1 MTKLYSRDHLWL
13 EWEDDGQAT
22 VGVSRHAQ
30 EELGDI
36 LYVELPQP
44 GTALER
50 GKAFG
55 LIESVKTASDLHAPA
70 DGTVLKAN
78 AALGDEPWKVNDAPE
93 AEGWLLQIECA
104 EPAAGEYLMDAE
116 GYRTWL
122 ESEA

>member
-1 MTKLYSRDHLWL
+1 MTKLYSRDHLWV
-13 EWEDDGQAT
+13 EWEDGRAT

-36 LYVELPQP
+36 LYVELPEP

-55 LIESVKTASDLHAPA
+55 LIESVKTASDLHAPV
-70 DGTVLKAN
+70 DGTAREAN

-93 AEGWLLQIECA
+93 GDGWLLKIDCA
-104 EPAAGEYLMDAE
+104 EPAAGEHLMDEE
-116 GYRTWL
+116 GYLAWL
-122 ESEA
+122 ESGD

>member
-1 MTKLYSRDHLWL
+1 MTKLYSRDHLWA
-13 EWEDDGQAT
+13 EWESGQAT
-22 VGVSRHAQ
+22 IGVSRHAQ

-44 GTALER
+44 GAALVR

-70 DGTVLKAN
+70 DGTVREAN

-93 AEGWLLQIECA
+93 DGGWLLKIECA
-104 EPAAGEYLMDAE
+104 EPAAGEYLMDAA
-116 GYRTWL
+116 GYAAWL
-122 ESEA
+122 ESGG

>member
-1 MTKLYSRDHLWL
+1 MTKLYSRDNLWL
-13 EWEDDGQAT
+13 EWEGGGRAT

-44 GTALER
+44 GAALEQ

-70 DGTVLKAN
+70 DGTVREAN
-78 AALGDEPWKVNDAPE
+78 AALGDKPWQVNDAPE
-93 AEGWLLQIECA
+93 GDGWLLKIDCA

-116 GYRTWL
+116 GYSAWL
-122 ESEA
+122 ESDG

>member
-1 MTKLYSRDHLWL
+1 MTKLYSRDHLWV
-13 EWEDDGQAT
+13 EWEGGGRAT

-55 LIESVKTASDLHAPA
+55 LIESVKTASDLRAPV
-70 DGTVLKAN
+70 DGTAREAN
-78 AALGDEPWKVNDAPE
+78 AAFGDEPWKVNDAPE
-93 AEGWLLQIECA
+93 GGGWLLKIDCA

-116 GYRTWL
+116 GYLAWL
-122 ESEA
+122 ESGG